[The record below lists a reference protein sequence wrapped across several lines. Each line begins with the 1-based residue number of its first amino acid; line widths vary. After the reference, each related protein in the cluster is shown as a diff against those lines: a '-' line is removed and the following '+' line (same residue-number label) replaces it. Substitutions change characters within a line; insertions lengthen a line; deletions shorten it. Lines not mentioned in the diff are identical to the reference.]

1 MMECWY
7 YVVLS
12 LCGTVSLGYSHCVW
26 YCYGSDGG
34 MQRVWW
40 WVGGV
45 VVGGMLSESRE
56 REGEAG
62 YRLLNNFTACQS
74 NIIRRGMHD
83 IHLKIVRG
91 KTCF

>member
-1 MMECWY
+1 M
-7 YVVLS
+7 V
-12 LCGTVSLGYSHCVW
+12 
-26 YCYGSDGG
+26 
-34 MQRVWW
+34 
-40 WVGGV
+40 VGGV

-74 NIIRRGMHD
+74 NIIRRVMHN

-91 KTCF
+91 KTGF